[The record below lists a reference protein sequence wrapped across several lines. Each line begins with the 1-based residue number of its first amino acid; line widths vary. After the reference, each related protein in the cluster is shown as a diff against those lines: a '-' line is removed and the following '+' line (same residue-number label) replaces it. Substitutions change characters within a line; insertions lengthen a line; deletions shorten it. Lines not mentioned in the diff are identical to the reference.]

1 MSDDL
6 EGYMVGRT
14 MTFKEPSGDEAF
26 CRTVLVDVTDMK
38 DGQIELGFTIENPR
52 LRVYLR
58 VKQSELNRVLK
69 TQAVIP

>member
-1 MSDDL
+1 MSYDM
-6 EGYMVGRT
+6 EGYMIGRAI
-14 MTFKEPSGDEAF
+14 TFKEPSGDEVF

-38 DGQIELGFTIENPR
+38 DGQIELGFSIETPK

-58 VKQSELNRVLK
+58 VKQSELKRVLR